1 METKDADGYSRLD
14 SMQFIRNGM
23 LAYIITNKGFLVKGY
38 KSKKL

>member
-23 LAYIITNKGFLVKGY
+23 LAYIITNKGFLAKGY